1 MRVSLTVVVVAVSLL
16 AGCGGGD
23 AAPDGVRISETPTV
37 RIVATV
43 SDDAEVLRLDPH
55 AVGVMFVAWSPDGTL
70 LATSDGLDARV
81 WDVSGT
87 LVAELATG
95 PASITALSWSA
106 DSQRL
111 ATGDSGGVVSLWG
124 RDGVAHTTFAV
135 SDDRPPAPVASVV
148 WSPVGSLLAT
158 GVVQPPDSATPGS
171 SPPTFPATVQLWQ
184 ADGREVQSFEIA
196 YSFRGVVNLSWS
208 SDGTRL
214 AAGGNDIH
222 VWDTSGEELFLDEG
236 GEFHFRPSLAFSPS
250 GELLAFTDVAGIIHI
265 QPVDGGPPLSG
276 GTVAVDRAVVFSPD
290 SSMVAVATDHLVIV
304 LGADDPIGRRVN
316 AITSGVQSAPAWS
329 PDSRLL
335 AAGVARRAVQVV
347 TAEGEDVAIM
357 PGCEAMV
364 TAVAWSPDGA
374 RLAAGFADGQVCV
387 WEVPTAR

>member
-1 MRVSLTVVVVAVSLL
+1 MRVSLTVVVLAACLL
-16 AGCGGGD
+16 AACGGGD
-23 AAPDGVRISETPTV
+23 AATDDSQISETPFE
-37 RIVATV
+37 RPVATV
-43 SDDAEVLRLDPH
+43 FDAVEVLRLDPH

-70 LATSDGLDARV
+70 LATSDGLETRL
-81 WDVSGT
+81 WDMSGA

-95 PASITALSWSA
+95 PATITALSWSA
-106 DSQRL
+106 DSQML
-111 ATGDSGGVVSLWG
+111 ATGDSSGVVSLWG
-124 RDGVAHTTFAV
+124 RGGTAATTFAL
-135 SDDRPPAPVASVV
+135 SDDTPPAPVASVA

-171 SPPTFPATVQLWQ
+171 SPAFPATVQLWQ
-184 ADGREVQSFEIA
+184 ADGTEVQAFEIE
-196 YSFRGVVNLSWS
+196 YSFRGVVNLAWS
-208 SDGTRL
+208 SDGSRL

-222 VWDTSGEELFLDEG
+222 VWDTSGEELFVDEG
-236 GEFHFRPSLAFSPS
+236 SEFHFRPSLAFSPS
-250 GELLAFTDVAGIIHI
+250 GELLAFTDVAGIIHV

-290 SSMVAVATDHLVIV
+290 SSMIAVATDQLLIV
-304 LGADDPIGRRVN
+304 LGANDPVSQRVN

-329 PDSRLL
+329 PDSRML

-347 TAEGEDVAIM
+347 TSDGENVAIM

-387 WEVPTAR
+387 WDAPTAG